1 MAGEL
6 SWEQTGSNGTVAIV
20 GDVRKSVIETI
31 DADTSIV
38 RAPQQVPACVLD
50 AQDPDLVYIEDDAVW
65 AEAVV
70 SRLET
75 RFDVDRNYDYSKYAD
90 QIE

>member
-1 MAGEL
+1 MDEL
-6 SWEQTGSNGTVAIV
+6 EYRGSDSNGTVAIV
-20 GDVRKSVIETI
+20 GSVRQEVIETI
-31 DADTSIV
+31 NANVV

-50 AQDPDLVYIEDDAVW
+50 AQDPDLVYTEDDAVW
-65 AEAVV
+65 VDEVV

-75 RFDVDRNYDYSKYAD
+75 RFDVDRNHDRSKYTD